1 LSEHARAQTGTAAV
15 EGDSERPAPLRGLA
29 QVAREAA
36 RLRGDL
42 PFICVDAVLVASVY
56 LGLVV
61 LRFNGSVPNLYWDRF
76 RVFLVV
82 ATCFHLVANRVAGLY
97 GPLWRH
103 AGIRE
108 AQRLST
114 AGILTVVGIPLLST
128 LPQLRL
134 PLSVTLVGP
143 ALATGLVG
151 LSRFQTRLFALRRRR
166 ISNDALSVGLRVVIL
181 GAGNAGASL
190 AREMLANPKSGLIP
204 VAFLDDDPRIHGRSL
219 VGVPVL
225 GPIESLPGAA
235 ASLRLNYALLAI
247 SGATP
252 ELIQRAIV
260 AAEGAG
266 IPLQTIPTVDQLV
279 SGTVGLRDVRDL
291 QIDDLLGR
299 HQVET
304 DSSAIH
310 KVIAGRCV
318 LVTGGGGSIGSEIAR
333 QVHAGGASRLVLVD
347 HDETHLHDAALD
359 IPGAIQVLADVRD
372 ADQMWRVFATYRPQ
386 VVFHAAAHKH
396 VPILEVYPEEALRT
410 NIIGTSN
417 VLAAARDCG
426 TQRLIVISTDKAVRA
441 VSSMGASKRMAERLL
456 VAHATPGRQWCAVR
470 FGNVLASRGSV
481 VPTFERQIRQG
492 GPVTVTD
499 PEMTRY
505 FMSIAE
511 AVELVLQSAAL
522 AEGGEV
528 FMLDMGEPVRI
539 LDLAKR
545 MIRLTGRQ
553 EGRDIEIQIVG
564 RRPGEKL
571 QEELH
576 HPEEGLGDTA
586 HPSIRRVVPAPEQ
599 LSALMQ
605 EVGQLEAAAR
615 LGDPGDLRAA
625 LIAAANGELV
635 SAAPGDPFED
645 DQVVLDLA
653 TSNSDAGSKETSN
666 AVERRRVLDVQRMIS
681 AGSAGPSTSP
691 EVTAGGR

>member
-1 LSEHARAQTGTAAV
+1 VSYTSRTQDGVAD
-15 EGDSERPAPLRGLA
+15 GDRGHRAPLRSLA
-29 QVAREAA
+29 HVAREAA

-42 PFICVDAVLVASVY
+42 PFIAVDAVLVASVY

-61 LRFNGSVPNLYWDRF
+61 LRFNGSVPNIWWSHF
-76 RVFLVV
+76 RPFLV
-82 ATCFHLVANRVAGLY
+82 AAICIHLVANRVAGLY

-108 AQRLST
+108 AQRLFS
-114 AGILTVVGIPLLST
+114 AGILTVIAVPLVAM
-128 LPQLRL
+128 LPPLRL

-143 ALATGLVG
+143 AVATGLIG
-151 LSRFQTRLFALRRRR
+151 LSRFQTRLFSLRRRR
-166 ISNDALSVGLRVVIL
+166 ISNEALTTGLRVVIL

-190 AREMLANPKSGLIP
+190 AREMLANPKSGLVP
-204 VAFLDDDPRIHGRSL
+204 VAFLDDDQRTHGRSL
-219 VGVPVL
+219 LGVRVL
-225 GPIESLPGAA
+225 GSIESLPAVVA
-235 ASLRLNYALLAI
+235 PWRLNYALLAVR
-247 SGATP
+247 GAQP
-252 ELIQRAIV
+252 ELVQRAMV
-260 AAEGAG
+260 AAEEGG

-279 SGTVGLRDVRDL
+279 TGKVGLRDVRDL

-304 DSSAIH
+304 DSRAIH
-310 KVIAGRCV
+310 KVIAGCCV
-318 LVTGGGGSIGSEIAR
+318 MVTGGGGSIGSEIAR
-333 QVHAGGASRLVLVD
+333 QVHAGGASRVVLVD

-359 IPGAIQVLADVRD
+359 IPGAVQVLADVRD
-372 ADQMWRVFATYRPQ
+372 ADQMRRVFAIYRPEM
-386 VVFHAAAHKH
+386 VFHAAAHKH

-410 NIIGTSN
+410 NVIGTAN
-417 VLAAARDCG
+417 VLAAADACG
-426 TQRLIVISTDKAVRA
+426 TKRLIVISTDKAVRA

-499 PEMTRY
+499 ADMTRY

-511 AVELVLQSAAL
+511 AVELVLQSAVL

-545 MIRLTGRQ
+545 MIHLSGRQ

-576 HPEEGLGDTA
+576 HPEEGLGDTD
-586 HPSIRRVVPAPEQ
+586 HPSIRRVVPAPER
-599 LSALMQ
+599 LDALLE
-605 EVGQLEAAAR
+605 EVGELEAAAR
-615 LGDPGDLRAA
+615 LGDAADLRAA
-625 LIAAANGELV
+625 LIAAANEGLA
-635 SAAPGDPFED
+635 STAPGDPFEAD
-645 DQVVLDLA
+645 RRELVLDL
-653 TSNSDAGSKETSN
+653 SMSDSSAAPNRPADAIELRRGSDDGRSIAGGSN
-666 AVERRRVLDVQRMIS
+666 A
-681 AGSAGPSTSP
+681 PTTSS
-691 EVTAGGR
+691 EVNAGGR

>member
-1 LSEHARAQTGTAAV
+1 
-15 EGDSERPAPLRGLA
+15 
-29 QVAREAA
+29 VAREAA

-42 PFICVDAVLVASVY
+42 PFIAVDAVLVASVY

-61 LRFNGSVPNLYWDRF
+61 LRFNGSVPNVWWVHF
-76 RVFLVV
+76 RLFLV
-82 ATCFHLVANRVAGLY
+82 AAICIHLLANRVAGLY

-108 AQRLST
+108 AQRLFS
-114 AGILTVVGIPLLST
+114 AGILTVITVPLVAA
-128 LPQLRL
+128 LPPLRL

-143 ALATGLVG
+143 AVATGLVG
-151 LSRFQTRLFALRRRR
+151 LSRFQTRLFSLRRRR
-166 ISNDALSVGLRVVIL
+166 ISNEALTTGLRVVIL

-190 AREMLANPKSGLIP
+190 AREMLANPRSGLVP
-204 VAFLDDDPRIHGRSL
+204 VAFLDDDPRTHGRSL
-219 VGVPVL
+219 LGVRVL
-225 GPIESLPGAA
+225 GSIESLPAMVA
-235 ASLRLNYALLAI
+235 PWRLNYALLAI
-247 SGATP
+247 RGAKP
-252 ELIQRAIV
+252 ELVQRAMV
-260 AAEGAG
+260 AAEEGG
-266 IPLQTIPTVDQLV
+266 IPLQTIPTVEQLV
-279 SGTVGLRDVRDL
+279 TGKVGLRDVRDL

-304 DSSAIH
+304 DSRAIH
-310 KVIAGRCV
+310 KVIAGCCV
-318 LVTGGGGSIGSEIAR
+318 MVTGGGGSIGSEIAR
-333 QVHAGGASRLVLVD
+333 QVHAGGASRVVLVD

-359 IPGAIQVLADVRD
+359 IPGAVQVLADVRD
-372 ADQMWRVFATYRPQ
+372 ADQMRRVFAIYRPEM
-386 VVFHAAAHKH
+386 VFHAAAHKH

-410 NIIGTSN
+410 NVIGTAN
-417 VLAAARDCG
+417 VLAAADACG
-426 TQRLIVISTDKAVRA
+426 TKRLIVISTDKAVKA

-499 PEMTRY
+499 ADMTRY

-511 AVELVLQSAAL
+511 AVELVLQSAVL

-545 MIRLTGRQ
+545 MIHLSGRQ

-576 HPEEGLGDTA
+576 HPEEGLSETD
-586 HPSIRRVVPAPEQ
+586 HPSIRRVLPAPER
-599 LSALMQ
+599 LEVLLE

-615 LGDPGDLRAA
+615 LGDAADLRAA
-625 LIAAANGELV
+625 LIAAANDGLA
-635 SAAPGDPFED
+635 STAPGDPFETGGREL
-645 DQVVLDLA
+645 VLDLSMSDSSSA
-653 TSNSDAGSKETSN
+653 PNRSADTIELRRGSDADRTI
-666 AVERRRVLDVQRMIS
+666 A
-681 AGSAGPSTSP
+681 AGSAAPPTSS
-691 EVTAGGR
+691 EVNAGGR